1 MSEQPEQPNQ
11 DNVYLADKP
20 LYKTSFAIV
29 AIFKREFKL
38 KKIGHSGTLD
48 PMATG
53 LLILCSGNKTKIIN
67 EFIDYDKEYNG
78 IIRIG
83 ATTPTFDTESEEEN
97 IVSTESVTDEMI
109 EAARLKFSGDIEQ
122 IPPMHSAVK
131 HKGKPLYKLARKGEV
146 IERKIR
152 YVNISELSVKRLS
165 DTEIY
170 FNVSCSKGTYIRT
183 LSDDIGRELG
193 VGGYLK
199 TLRRTR
205 IGKYKLEDFKDE
217 VQGVKYIKIT
227 DGTHLK

>member
-1 MSEQPEQPNQ
+1 MSEQLQQ
-11 DNVYLADKP
+11 DNIYLADKP
-20 LYKTSFAIV
+20 LDKTSFDIV
-29 AIFKREFKL
+29 ATFKRAFNL

-48 PMATG
+48 PRATG
-53 LLILCSGNKTKIIN
+53 LLILCSGKKTKMIN
-67 EFIDYDKEYNG
+67 DFIDYDKEYNG

-109 EAARLKFSGDIEQ
+109 EKAREKFSGDIEQ

-152 YVNISELSVKRLS
+152 YVHISQLTLKKLS

-183 LSDDIGRELG
+183 LADDIGRELG

-199 TLRRTR
+199 TLQRTR

-217 VQGVKYIKIT
+217 VKDIKYKLIT
-227 DGTHLK
+227 EIL

>member
-1 MSEQPEQPNQ
+1 MSELLEQ
-11 DNVYLADKP
+11 DNIYLADKP
-20 LYKTSFAIV
+20 LDRTSFDIV
-29 AIFKREFKL
+29 AAFKRAFNL

-48 PMATG
+48 PRATG
-53 LLILCSGNKTKIIN
+53 LLILCSGKKTKMIN

-97 IVSTESVTDEMI
+97 IVSTENVTDVMI
-109 EAARLKFSGDIEQ
+109 ENVREKFSGDIEQ

-152 YVNISELSVKRLS
+152 YVNVSELHLKRLS
-165 DTEIY
+165 ETEIY
-170 FNVSCSKGTYIRT
+170 FNISCSKGTYIRT
-183 LSDDIGRELG
+183 LADDIGRELG

-199 TLRRTR
+199 TLQRTR
-205 IGKYKLEDFKDE
+205 IGQYKLEDFKDE
-217 VQGVKYIKIT
+217 VRGVKYKK
-227 DGTHLK
+227 LS

>member
-1 MSEQPEQPNQ
+1 MSELLEQ
-11 DNVYLADKP
+11 DNIYLADKP
-20 LYKTSFAIV
+20 LDRTSFDIV
-29 AIFKREFKL
+29 ATFKRAFNL

-48 PMATG
+48 PRATG
-53 LLILCSGNKTKIIN
+53 LLILCSGKKTKMIN

-97 IVSTESVTDEMI
+97 IVSTENVTDVMI
-109 EAARLKFSGDIEQ
+109 ENVREKFSGDIEQ

-152 YVNISELSVKRLS
+152 YVNVSELHLKRLS
-165 DTEIY
+165 ETELF
-170 FNVSCSKGTYIRT
+170 FNISCSKGTYIRT
-183 LSDDIGRELG
+183 LADDIGRELG

-199 TLRRTR
+199 TLQRTR
-205 IGKYKLEDFKDE
+205 IGQYKLEEFKDE
-217 VQGVKYIKIT
+217 VKGVKYKK
-227 DGTHLK
+227 L

>member
-1 MSEQPEQPNQ
+1 MSEQSNQ
-11 DNVYLADKP
+11 DNIYLADKP
-20 LYKTSFAIV
+20 LDKTSFDIV
-29 AIFKREFKL
+29 AIFKREFNL

-48 PMATG
+48 PRATG
-53 LLILCSGNKTKIIN
+53 LLILCSGKKTKMIN

-97 IVSTESVTDEMI
+97 EVSTENVTDEMI
-109 EAARLKFSGDIEQ
+109 EKAREKFSGNIEQ

-131 HKGKPLYKLARKGEV
+131 HKGKPLYKLARKGETV
-146 IERKIR
+146 ERKIR
-152 YVNISELSVKRLS
+152 NVTVSELNLKRLS

-170 FNVSCSKGTYIRT
+170 FNISCSKGTYIRT
-183 LSDDIGRELG
+183 LANDIGVELG

-199 TLRRTR
+199 TLQRTR

-217 VQGVKYIKIT
+217 VKGVRYMVLN
-227 DGTHLK
+227 H